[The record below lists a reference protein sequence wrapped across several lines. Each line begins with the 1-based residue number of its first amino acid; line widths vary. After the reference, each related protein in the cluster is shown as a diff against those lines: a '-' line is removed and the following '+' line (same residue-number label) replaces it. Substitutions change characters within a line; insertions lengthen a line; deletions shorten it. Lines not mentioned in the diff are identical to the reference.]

1 MSFSQFCFLF
11 IFMVC
16 EEETLFSLSSSDLI
30 GLQYKEAVLKEYL
43 SLYLS
48 LDLKALESNHIE
60 ILADL

>member
-1 MSFSQFCFLF
+1 
-11 IFMVC
+11 MVC

-48 LDLKALESNHIE
+48 FDLKELESNHIE
-60 ILADL
+60 NISWPLI